1 MRSDQ
6 SANHRRDTG
15 GKMELYSTGYC
26 RVRGMQLKISTRDE
40 EEEEEKHQV
49 YCYHQYI
56 NLDTAD
62 ENHFDRILGRPNL
75 GPTDDGGFFEKGES
89 GRERKEMKRVGVRCY
104 SRESKGD
111 QGTDNN
117 GSV

>member
-26 RVRGMQLKISTRDE
+26 LVRGMQLKISTRDE

-56 NLDTAD
+56 NLDQPMKSFRPD
-62 ENHFDRILGRPNL
+62 FGSPKSRPN
-75 GPTDDGGFFEKGES
+75 
-89 GRERKEMKRVGVRCY
+89 
-104 SRESKGD
+104 
-111 QGTDNN
+111 
-117 GSV
+117 

>member
-56 NLDTAD
+56 NLDQPMKIISTGFWVAQISAQLMMAD
-62 ENHFDRILGRPNL
+62 FLKRENRVEN
-75 GPTDDGGFFEKGES
+75 EK
-89 GRERKEMKRVGVRCY
+89 K
-104 SRESKGD
+104 
-111 QGTDNN
+111 
-117 GSV
+117 